1 MARDQTSD
9 HRTITLEKFAK
20 RVASAVGRFFD
31 VSLPPSF
38 WNFCFFGSR
47 SVVVLTAYISIGRR
61 KPRNFKRKIQTGG

>member
-1 MARDQTSD
+1 MMARDQTSD

-31 VSLPPSF
+31 VSPSSF

-47 SVVVLTAYISIGRR
+47 SVVVLTAYISVGCR

>member
-31 VSLPPSF
+31 VSLPPP
-38 WNFCFFGSR
+38 FGIFVS
-47 SVVVLTAYISIGRR
+47 SGHGPSL
-61 KPRNFKRKIQTGG
+61 F